1 MNLQKNWG
9 LIRMT
14 YEYNIRKKAMKFIT
28 KQDKKQQ
35 ERIFKAIYLLPAIGD
50 VRKMSGE
57 DNLYRLR
64 VGDFR
69 VLFEMSAK
77 SNTVTLIDVTNADNR
92 GQIYK

>member
-1 MNLQKNWG
+1 M
-9 LIRMT
+9 I
-14 YEYNIRKKAMKFIT
+14 
-28 KQDKKQQ
+28 
-35 ERIFKAIYLLPAIGD
+35 
-50 VRKMSGE
+50 GE

-69 VLFEMSAK
+69 ILFEMSAK